1 MGSFYY
7 ENGVDLI
14 PAVDVGANWGGGEGK
29 KADGSVVVCCV
40 GLGMSVHGAQRKAFL
55 PLDGSEDDSA
65 LIAEALAAAG
75 IEDEVNHSSVGRNED
90 ENSCGST
97 SNSVSTASKST
108 SQSRL
113 GLHVGSDLLGQS
125 RNGGSGQDD
134 SSVHSHQSRKHI
146 VHYPSTAERDESVHI
161 MSKEKSKFSTLQ
173 LQLDSPP
180 SHVLL
185 VRSPHT
191 GEVTLDAI
199 ATLARELIVKYSICV
214 VTSADDA
221 HALET
226 QYNVVVANY
235 ASERVRAGRFYC
247 VASPRVP
254 MSAMVPGGDD
264 DGCGWL
270 TRVPSVENRVYSKY
284 ARREFSLADL
294 EEKIGLV
301 VGLGGD
307 GLLLYV
313 CSELFYTKVP
323 PILGFNFGSLGFLTP
338 FSIDQAPSVAKQV
351 FEELTVP
358 YTKRMRL
365 QCTLYR
371 LQQVDAESADSA
383 TSGHIEER
391 LQQEED
397 THFIEN
403 EFHVTNEVVIDRGP
417 AAYLTNLECFCDGI
431 FVTRVQADGLI
442 IATPTG
448 STAYS
453 LSAGGSMVHPSVPCI
468 LFTPICPHSLSFR
481 PVLFPDGVELKL
493 CVPYESRTSAW
504 ISFDGRNRLEMK
516 RGDFILVRKS
526 LYPLRT
532 LNHENPISDWF
543 SAIQRCLRWN
553 ERESQRKFS

>member
-1 MGSFYY
+1 MN
-7 ENGVDLI
+7 E
-14 PAVDVGANWGGGEGK
+14 
-29 KADGSVVVCCV
+29 
-40 GLGMSVHGAQRKAFL
+40 HGARPVAAL
-55 PLDGSEDDSA
+55 PLDESGDDGA
-65 LIAEALAAAG
+65 LIADTLAAAG
-75 IEDEVNHSSVGRNED
+75 IGGEASQSSAGKHEDETA
-90 ENSCGST
+90 CGST
-97 SNSVSTASKST
+97 SNSVSTASKTGSHARLKLHGGSELRDQ
-108 SQSRL
+108 SQ
-113 GLHVGSDLLGQS
+113 
-125 RNGGSGQDD
+125 NGASGQDD
-134 SSVHSHQSRKHI
+134 SSGHSHQSRKYL

-161 MSKEKSKFSTLQ
+161 MSKEKSKFLALQ
-173 LQLDSPP
+173 LKLDSPP

-199 ATLARELIVKYSICV
+199 ATLARELIAKYSVCV

-221 HALET
+221 RALET

-247 VASPRVP
+247 AASLRVP
-254 MSAMVPGGDD
+254 KSAMVPGGDD

-270 TRVPSVENRVYSKY
+270 TRVPSVENRVYSKH

-338 FSIDQAPSVAKQV
+338 FSIDQSSSVSKQV
-351 FEELTVP
+351 FEEMMVP

-371 LQQVDAESADSA
+371 LQQVDVANTNSA
-383 TSGHIEER
+383 TSGDIEER
-391 LQQEED
+391 LQQDEE
-397 THFIEN
+397 THFLEN

-493 CVPYESRTSAW
+493 CVPHHARNSAW
-504 ISFDGRNRLEMK
+504 ISFDGRNRVEMK

-553 ERESQRKFS
+553 ERESQRTFP